1 MSTHLFESFSQMI
14 GEMPAKGIITA
25 VELEHRMLTD
35 DLARKRTLPY
45 EEAHSVLSFCRFLE
59 AAKTGGQIPHTV
71 LPAVDTEFYRKTTE
85 RLVAAGELPLDAN
98 ERFDATFSVAR
109 LKLLSPAV

>member
-14 GEMPAKGIITA
+14 GEMPAKGVLTA
-25 VELEHRMLTD
+25 VELQHRMLTD
-35 DLARKRTLPY
+35 DLARKRTLPL

-59 AAKTGGQIPHTV
+59 AARAGGQIARTV

-85 RLVAAGELPLDAN
+85 RLVEAGELPREAK
-98 ERFDATFSVAR
+98 ERFDTAFSVAR
-109 LKLLSPAV
+109 LKLLSPVV